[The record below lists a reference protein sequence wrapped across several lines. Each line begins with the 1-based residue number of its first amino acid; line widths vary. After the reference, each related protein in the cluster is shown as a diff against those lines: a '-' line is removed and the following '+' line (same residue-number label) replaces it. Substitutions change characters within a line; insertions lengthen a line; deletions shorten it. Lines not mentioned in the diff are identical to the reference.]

1 MKFSEGR
8 QSHLSHEILRVLR
21 AEGLADIEERDR
33 FILAEIKR
41 VFESEH
47 ERGDKIDD
55 VVRHKIASLSRNVP
69 PGSPEWDILYKRYF
83 EEEDSKRR
91 R

>member
-8 QSHLSHEILRVLR
+8 QSHLAHEIVRVLGV
-21 AEGLADIEERDR
+21 EGLADIEREKYV
-33 FILAEIKR
+33 LAEIKR

-47 ERGDKIDD
+47 ERGDQIDD
-55 VVRHKIASLSRNVP
+55 TVRQKIASLSRNVP
-69 PGSPEWDILYKRYF
+69 PGSPEWDILYKRYY
-83 EEEDSKRR
+83 EEEDRKRR

>member
-8 QSHLSHEILRVLR
+8 QSHLAHEIVRVLR
-21 AEGLADIEERDR
+21 SEGLAEIEREKYV
-33 FILAEIKR
+33 LAEIKR

-47 ERGDKIDD
+47 ERGDQIDD
-55 VVRHKIASLSRNVP
+55 QVRHKIASLSRQVP
-69 PGSPEWDILYKRYF
+69 PGSPEWDILYKRYY
-83 EEEDSKRR
+83 EEEDRKRR

>member
-21 AEGLADIEERDR
+21 TEGLADIEERDR
-33 FILAEIKR
+33 FILSEIKR

-55 VVRHKIASLSRNVP
+55 VVRHKIASLSRHVP

-83 EEEDSKRR
+83 EEEDGKRR

>member
-8 QSHLSHEILRVLR
+8 QSHLAHEILRVLVK
-21 AEGLADIEERDR
+21 EGLADVDR
-33 FILAEIKR
+33 EKYVLAEIKR

-47 ERGDKIDD
+47 QRGDQIDD
-55 VVRHKIASLSRNVP
+55 LVRQKIASLSRHVP
-69 PGSPEWDILYKRYF
+69 PGSPEWDILYKRYY
-83 EEEDSKRR
+83 EEEDRKRR